1 MKNVP
6 VKDLFTVAI
15 RTVFKFSIY
24 ICMYIYMYV
33 CMYVCRRI
41 NETEDR
47 SDRSQNSRSRKQ
59 KRTEIKG
66 RFLRIIRANILHIF
80 I

>member
-1 MKNVP
+1 MYVH
-6 VKDLFTVAI
+6 
-15 RTVFKFSIY
+15 IY
-24 ICMYIYMYV
+24 VCMYV